1 MAEIFCV
8 IWGIV
13 GGGWCEVDFGEEG
26 IHRGMED
33 RWAMEWE
40 GKGEEKWRSEG
51 VEVQ

>member
-1 MAEIFCV
+1 
-8 IWGIV
+8 
-13 GGGWCEVDFGEEG
+13 
-26 IHRGMED
+26 MED